1 MADPS
6 KGLSIASA
14 ARLLDWTAARQK
26 LIASNIANLDTPG
39 YRARDLD
46 FQSALRR
53 ACGDGSGGL
62 ARTNDR
68 HFPSAEA
75 GPSPRFPV
83 QNAGARLD
91 GNTVSLAQEMARMT
105 ENGFLYQT
113 LVKFISHKITTL
125 KHAIRGV

>member
-39 YRARDLD
+39 YHARDLD

-62 ARTNDR
+62 VRTNER
-68 HFPSAEA
+68 HLPAADA

-83 QNAGARLD
+83 QETGARLD
-91 GNTVSLAQEMARMT
+91 GNTVSMAQEMTRMT
-105 ENGFLYQT
+105 ENTFLYQT
-113 LVKFISHKITTL
+113 LVRFINHKITSL